1 MENNKVLFDIEDFS
15 VVNEISDEQFA
26 IVEVYVCHDGN
37 NAHNMPIKLSTL
49 KKAASTLRNKYLVAG
64 FDGDDFEG
72 HEPDEMIV
80 GHFPE
85 SGKISYKKKNGKTYL
100 VAEAIMSKVYANWAY
115 DQFLSKNHRGVSMEI
130 SVTQVGEEKDG
141 QKEIKE
147 FCFNGV
153 TILGDSH
160 TPACEGADVSI
171 IKFNVENA
179 SEFYSKYSWK
189 SNVIVRDFVDSMR
202 VETGKEGTENMKE
215 TENTVVEEVE
225 TASVETVEP
234 VVEDTNETVET
245 EVVETK
251 ETTEEEVFEDDKKDK
266 EESDDTVSMEDKE
279 DDDNDDDDESED
291 KFDKKDDK
299 SEEEDMEAKEE
310 DCEDKSK
317 DKKFESLTVEQKYEV
332 FRAAC
337 RENGLGWLESYDD
350 EYLYVF
356 SYNENY
362 TYRYSYTL
370 DGTEVT
376 ISDEKTRVMRGG
388 YVPFEAENTKTEE
401 TTSAAENA
409 TNPEVETLQEENA
422 KLKATVAE
430 YEAKEK
436 SLEVESILSSVIDT
450 LSPEQINDLRE
461 ESKDFSLDKMNEFSN
476 KVKALA
482 FESVKGK
489 DGKYSFA
496 RMAFGT
502 MNAEPTTTGKYSW

>member
-15 VVNEISDEQFA
+15 VIKEVSDEQFA

-37 NAHNMPIKLSTL
+37 NRHNMPIKLSTL
-49 KKAASTLRNKYLVAG
+49 KKAANTLKNKYLVAG
-64 FDGDDFEG
+64 FDGEDFEG
-72 HEPDEMIV
+72 HEPDEQIV

-115 DQFLSKNHRGVSMEI
+115 DQFLSKNHRSVSMEI
-130 SVTQVGEEKDG
+130 SITKMGEEKDG

-245 EVVETK
+245 EVVEPK
-251 ETTEEEVFEDDKKDK
+251 ETTEEEVFEDDKKDE
-266 EESDDTVSMEDKE
+266 EESDDTVSMEE
-279 DDDNDDDDESED
+279 DDEDEDDDESEEKSD
-291 KFDKKDDK
+291 KDDK
-299 SEEEDMEAKEE
+299 SDEEDMEAKE
-310 DCEDKSK
+310 DDKDKSENK
-317 DKKFESLTVEQKYEV
+317 DFESLTVEQKYEV

-350 EYLYVF
+350 DYLYAF
-356 SYNENY
+356 DYNENY

-370 DGTEVT
+370 DGTQVT
-376 ISDEKTRVMRGG
+376 IGDEKTRVMRGG
-388 YVPFEAENTKTEE
+388 YVPFEAENTETEE

-409 TNPEVETLQEENA
+409 TNPEVEALQEENA
-422 KLKATVAE
+422 KLKATVAD

-436 SLEVESILSSVIDT
+436 SLEVESILSGVVDT
-450 LSPEQINDLRE
+450 LSPEQINNLRE
-461 ESKDFSLDKMNEFSN
+461 ESKDFSIGQMSEFSN

-482 FESVKGK
+482 FESVKGNE
-489 DGKYSFA
+489 GKYSFA
-496 RMAFGT
+496 RVAFGNT
-502 MNAEPTTTGKYSW
+502 NAEPTTTGKYSW